1 MDKIAPSRRLREELR
16 EFLEHL
22 EGVEDG
28 KGALSELVRRA
39 VGLIVQESLEAEQ
52 RDFIGRERYER
63 GEGRGYRSGYTGG
76 HLKTAEGRVEVER
89 PQVRDA
95 GVTYRSKLYEFLRGH
110 SEVVERLATEMYAR
124 GLSTRDVEAAFTD
137 ERGDCLLSR
146 SAVSEVTETLW
157 EEYEAFQGRDLSEL
171 GVLYLFLD
179 GLYEPL
185 RVHGVSRE
193 AVLCAWAITAEGQK
207 VLLSL
212 ALGNR
217 ESYEAWRGFLRDL
230 VSRGLKVPLAI
241 TTDGAPGL
249 IRAVAEAW
257 PKSLRLRCWVH
268 RTRNL
273 LGKVPDARRAEVK
286 AHLVA
291 IRDAATPETGQAA
304 VKDFLARF
312 GREFPSACTC
322 LNDDLEAL
330 LAHLKLPWSH
340 RKFVRTTNL
349 IERSFVEERR
359 RTKTLPRFFT
369 EKSCL
374 KLVHATL
381 IRAALRWQ
389 RIKIT
394 PLEYEQLRLL
404 YQELGITPAKEL
416 EAAA

>member
-1 MDKIAPSRRLREELR
+1 VREELR
-16 EFLEHL
+16 QFMGQF

-39 VGLIVQESLEAEQ
+39 LGLLVQESLEAEQ

-63 GEGRGYRSGYTGG
+63 GEGRGYRSGYTRG
-76 HLKTAEGRVEVER
+76 HLETAEGGVEVER

-95 GVTYRSKLYEFLRGH
+95 GVTYRSKLFEFLRGH

-124 GLSTRDVEAAFTD
+124 GLSTRDIEAAFTD

-146 SAVSEVTETLW
+146 SAVSEVTESLW
-157 EEYEAFQGRDLSEL
+157 EEYEAFQARDLSEL

-193 AVLCAWAITAEGQK
+193 AVLCGWAITVEGRK

-212 ALGNR
+212 RLGGR
-217 ESYEAWRGFLRDL
+217 ESYDAWREFLRDL
-230 VSRGLKVPLAI
+230 VSRGLKVPLTI
-241 TTDGAPGL
+241 TSDGAPGL
-249 IRAVAEAW
+249 IRAVEETW

-268 RTRNL
+268 KMRNVL
-273 LGKVPDARRAEVK
+273 AKVPESMRAEVK
-286 AHLVA
+286 AHLLA
-291 IRDAATPETGQAA
+291 IRDAPTLEAGRAA
-304 VKDFLARF
+304 VRGFLARF
-312 GREFPSACTC
+312 GREFPAACAC
-322 LNDDLEAL
+322 LNEDLEAQL
-330 LAHLKLPWSH
+330 VHLKLPWPH

-381 IRAALRWQ
+381 IRAATRWQ
-389 RIKIT
+389 RITIT
-394 PLEYEQLRLL
+394 PLEYEQLKLL
-404 YQELGITPAKEL
+404 YQELKITPAKEL

>member
-1 MDKIAPSRRLREELR
+1 MGKIAPSQRLREELR

-52 RDFIGRERYER
+52 REFIGRERYER
-63 GEGRGYRSGYTGG
+63 GEGRGYRSGYSRGQ
-76 HLKTAEGRVEVER
+76 LKTAEGRVEVER
-89 PQVRDA
+89 PQVREA
-95 GVTYRSKLYEFLRGH
+95 EETYRSKLYEFLRGH

-137 ERGDCLLSR
+137 EWGDCLLSR

-157 EEYEAFQGRDLSEL
+157 EEYEAFQARDLSEL

-193 AVLCAWAITAEGQK
+193 AVLCAWAITLEGRK

-212 ALGNR
+212 SLGGR
-217 ESYEAWRGFLRDL
+217 ESYEAWREFLRDL
-230 VSRGLKVPLAI
+230 VTRGLKVPLTV

-249 IRAVAEAW
+249 IRAVEETW

-268 RTRNL
+268 RTRNVL
-273 LGKVPDARRAEVK
+273 AKVPESMRAEVK

-291 IRDAATPETGQAA
+291 IR
-304 VKDFLARF
+304 V
-312 GREFPSACTC
+312 
-322 LNDDLEAL
+322 
-330 LAHLKLPWSH
+330 
-340 RKFVRTTNL
+340 
-349 IERSFVEERR
+349 
-359 RTKTLPRFFT
+359 
-369 EKSCL
+369 
-374 KLVHATL
+374 
-381 IRAALRWQ
+381 
-389 RIKIT
+389 
-394 PLEYEQLRLL
+394 
-404 YQELGITPAKEL
+404 
-416 EAAA
+416 

>member
-1 MDKIAPSRRLREELR
+1 MGKIAPSHRLREELR

-22 EGVEDG
+22 EGVADG

-63 GEGRGYRSGYTGG
+63 GEGRGYRSGYNRG

-95 GVTYRSKLYEFLRGH
+95 EVTYRSELYEFLRGH
-110 SEVVERLATEMYAR
+110 SDVVERLATEMYAR

-137 ERGDCLLSR
+137 EQGDCLLSR

-193 AVLCAWAITAEGQK
+193 AVLCAWAITVEGRK

-212 ALGNR
+212 SLGGR
-217 ESYEAWRGFLRDL
+217 ESYEAWREFLRDL
-230 VSRGLKVPLAI
+230 VSRGLKVPLTI

-249 IRAVAEAW
+249 IRAVEETW

-268 RTRNL
+268 RTRNVL
-273 LGKVPDARRAEVK
+273 AKVPESMRAEVK

-291 IRDAATPETGQAA
+291 IRDAPTYRAGQAA
-304 VKDFLARF
+304 VKDFLSRF
-312 GREFPSACTC
+312 GREFPSACAC
-322 LNDDLEAL
+322 LNEDLEAL
-330 LAHLKLPWSH
+330 LAHLKLPWRH

-381 IRAALRWQ
+381 IRAATRWQ
-389 RIKIT
+389 RVSIT
-394 PLEYEQLRLL
+394 PLEYEQLKLL
-404 YQELGITPAKEL
+404 YQELKITPAKEM
-416 EAAA
+416 EVAA